1 MRTEKKFRLKTNLPG
16 GHIAGEMVTDRS
28 TGVWYWESTG
38 MTCPYQPENEPQFF
52 EIEHV
57 AKFEV
62 GDEVMLSYKASKISR
77 LFTDKKSILKVIE
90 VCKKSNII
98 HEQRYKVSLN
108 RKHFTLA
115 ESELQSPVFYWFIGS
130 NGKLNK
136 DVIYEGVTENTFE
149 WKYRKLTKN
158 IFRAHSDA
166 KIALERITK
175 EIAISSNVK

>member
-115 ESELQSPVFYWFIGS
+115 ESELQSPVFYWFIGYS
-130 NGKLNK
+130 FKCSFCIAVSSKNVFCKFTILPFKSIFCNAF
-136 DVIYEGVTENTFE
+136 IN
-149 WKYRKLTKN
+149 N
-158 IFRAHSDA
+158 IFIKFS
-166 KIALERITK
+166 I
-175 EIAISSNVK
+175 